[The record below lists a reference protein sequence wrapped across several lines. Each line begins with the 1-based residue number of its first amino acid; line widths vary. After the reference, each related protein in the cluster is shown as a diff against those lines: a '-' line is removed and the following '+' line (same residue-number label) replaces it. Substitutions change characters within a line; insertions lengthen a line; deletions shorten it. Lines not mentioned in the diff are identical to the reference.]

1 MTLLP
6 YENLTIETKLEPKEA
21 QRKLTDIVEPPGGW
35 YWFWEVH
42 KPFQGWVNECSF
54 RLSRTSGRYMAVIKG
69 NIRAKEDGSTISIS
83 IRPRTLAIVFM
94 VMGSSLFGYIFFDR
108 LATVVLPI
116 LGFGSVKQ
124 LAFQELVIPILMF
137 VLWNAFYVAIFKFDS
152 MRSIV
157 LFRKLYEAVKTTNI
171 KHFGM
176 TTAQIRTAAI
186 LVLVDFLVL
195 MTLAGIVRFTL
206 SR

>member
-6 YENLTIETKLEPKEA
+6 YENLTIETQMDPKEA
-21 QRKLTDIVEPPGGW
+21 QQKLADVVEPPGGW
-35 YWFWEVH
+35 YWFWETH
-42 KPFQGWVNECSF
+42 KPFQGWIDEYNF
-54 RLSRTSGRYMAVIKG
+54 RLSRASGRYLAIIKG
-69 NIRAKEDGSTISIS
+69 NIRAKENGSTISIS

-108 LATVVLPI
+108 LAAAVLPI

-124 LAFQELVIPILMF
+124 VTFQELLIPILML
-137 VLWNAFYVAIFKFDS
+137 VLWNASYVASFKFDS

-157 LFRKLYEAVKTTNI
+157 LFRKLYEAVKTTHI
-171 KHFGM
+171 KHLGM
-176 TTAQIRTAAI
+176 TTSQITTVAI

-195 MTLAGIVRFTL
+195 LTLAGIVRFAI
-206 SR
+206 SH